1 MTSQSDEKDLE
12 EINFSLTP
20 FNIFRYQRREKGVHL
35 TLKREKNFMTR
46 WNVNTHLH
54 HQKELCANEVE
65 ENIFLIFMI
74 VIICDNL
81 NGIFMLIFFRL
92 IKKNGFLSYV
102 SFDCPGSAF
111 MTSLGQHLL
120 HHCLSHK
127 RQNDPKR
134 QVLKEKH

>member
-92 IKKNGFLSYV
+92 IKKTGFYHMYHSI
-102 SFDCPGSAF
+102 
-111 MTSLGQHLL
+111 
-120 HHCLSHK
+120 
-127 RQNDPKR
+127 
-134 QVLKEKH
+134 VLVVHSWHPWANIYYITVFHTKGRTIQSVRL